1 MKGKLD
7 VRFTNKKKK
16 SKNCRGKNLSVVAT
30 ETGSCVPEPQ

>member
-7 VRFTNKKKK
+7 VQFTNKKK